1 MRPPFCKM
9 AAPREKTAGRTPG
22 RRPQD
27 LDKRQMALNYS
38 EKFKISSR
46 EEANIVLN
54 LTQHLSDQL
63 EQYFLKYKGLKANEP
78 SIKQEMA
85 VLGPLPSASRTV
97 TAGRKVKA
105 EHSGCAFTFTLR
117 PAVTEC
123 GNQIA
128 RDLTDTRIYP
138 MFTLVTQGPRHRWSL
153 ESCLCDSSPATTLR
167 FTYDHGQVISLVV
180 IVATRFPR
188 ARQHFHEIHPSIN
201 SMKSAQTKMQWHT
214 EDSSSP
220 VSTYQF
226 NMPKQAENA
235 KGLKRKPEESEF
247 SSYDFHAPRNINS
260 PTGHSVSTKKI
271 SLKRKS
277 KKKQTLHTYLPLSV
291 PGAVLCT
298 PPVLAVSVGQP
309 ESRAVT
315 SQLCF
320 PAAVLTASTGG
331 VQRSRAPGTDSESP
345 YRKKSKNMEHY
356 ELPTMHSSSSN
367 INVMVSP
374 QQSSSE
380 VSAPH
385 SSSNADTYRKSSVP
399 NEKVS
404 NTFGGEMQ
412 NSISQK
418 RSYDNTSNIKPVQET
433 KSLNDADRAKPFDLG
448 AEENTA
454 VPGPSCSTSNCS
466 LEPSSETPSS
476 SSSSKPQGKTSNT
489 LSPDILQ
496 LLKGQDA
503 STVTNILRTLSP
515 FYPALQ
521 DKDYKNTV
529 PKAQL
534 CSTS

>member
-1 MRPPFCKM
+1 MSHLEEKKKSQKTNTLVDFIEDPE
-9 AAPREKTAGRTPG
+9 REESVIGLQYVVDLRVLNSDNGVVKCNLCNVAGNMMTMKEHLVG
-22 RRPQD
+22 IQHIKLYMEKHYFSIYQNLRRSNLNRSQLFKDYAKEIERAEGKRRVKVEYVSSADMKNVQKNWVAEHEEKESPIEPSKPQD

-63 EQYFLKYKGLKANEP
+63 EQYFLKYKGLKLLDSPGPDSISTKSIPASTSIP
-78 SIKQEMA
+78 S
-85 VLGPLPSASRTV
+85 
-97 TAGRKVKA
+97 
-105 EHSGCAFTFTLR
+105 
-117 PAVTEC
+117 
-123 GNQIA
+123 
-128 RDLTDTRIYP
+128 
-138 MFTLVTQGPRHRWSL
+138 
-153 ESCLCDSSPATTLR
+153 SSPENLHTEKSPANQ
-167 FTYDHGQVISLVV
+167 G
-180 IVATRFPR
+180 
-188 ARQHFHEIHPSIN
+188 
-201 SMKSAQTKMQWHT
+201 MKSAQTKMQWHT

-260 PTGHSVSTKKI
+260 PT
-271 SLKRKS
+271 
-277 KKKQTLHTYLPLSV
+277 
-291 PGAVLCT
+291 
-298 PPVLAVSVGQP
+298 
-309 ESRAVT
+309 
-315 SQLCF
+315 
-320 PAAVLTASTGG
+320 
-331 VQRSRAPGTDSESP
+331 ESP

-521 DKDYKNTV
+521 EVNLEVLAHVLVNTG
-529 PKAQL
+529 AL
-534 CSTS
+534 D